1 MSGILDRIIPML
13 LTLPGVLVAISI
25 HEYGHALAAY
35 KMGDNTAK
43 AQGRLTLN
51 PLKHLDPIGFICL
64 LIFRFGW
71 AKPVPINP
79 RNFGNPRRDD
89 IIVSLAGVGMNLIT
103 SIIFIFIMKIGLQWG
118 FLYNMGSMGQILY
131 TMLYGA
137 AYINIGL
144 MVFNLIPIPPLDGHH
159 VVQDIVGFKAVK
171 FYHEYAQYIRIGL
184 IILLFTGFL
193 GRFIVPVISG
203 IFGLLFNTII

>member
-51 PLKHLDPIGFICL
+51 PLKHLDPIGFLCL

-71 AKPVPINP
+71 AKPVPVNP

-89 IIVSLAGVGMNLIT
+89 IIVSLAGVGMNLLT

-137 AYINIGL
+137 
-144 MVFNLIPIPPLDGHH
+144 
-159 VVQDIVGFKAVK
+159 
-171 FYHEYAQYIRIGL
+171 
-184 IILLFTGFL
+184 GFL

-203 IFGLLFNTII
+203 IYSLLFNIIM

>member
-203 IFGLLFNTII
+203 IFGLLFNTIM